1 MVSYLYRILM
11 NNLIIRPFRFASFK
25 KRLSNKCHKISE
37 LYHIHYYPF
46 PTNCPSKLL
55 IDYYL
60 ISNGHWKQTEHRLT
74 RTRWRHKPTK
84 CAADQCWSSVFVF
97 FRFFPFRS
105 SYDHPPKK
113 PKGTRSVSY
122 TVSSPIGLWPVLFV
136 DFAAG
141 KQIFIVVV
149 TPRIRRER
157 LFVLMA
163 ISGLTSPILIN
174 NWYALYWRLLL
185 LTIYP
190 LSISEDGHFRLG
202 VDQVNTLKAFECV
215 GDSHNN
221 LMQIL

>member
-1 MVSYLYRILM
+1 M
-11 NNLIIRPFRFASFK
+11 NNLTIKTFLFASFK
-25 KRLSNKCHKISE
+25 KRLSNKCHKISK

-74 RTRWRHKPTK
+74 RTRWGHKPTK

-122 TVSSPIGLWPVLFV
+122 TVSSPIGLASAICGFRSRKANIYRGGHSQ
-136 DFAAG
+136 DSKG
-141 KQIFIVVV
+141 TFICFDGD
-149 TPRIRRER
+149 IG
-157 LFVLMA
+157 
-163 ISGLTSPILIN
+163 ID
-174 NWYALYWRLLL
+174 
-185 LTIYP
+185 
-190 LSISEDGHFRLG
+190 LSY
-202 VDQVNTLKAFECV
+202 
-215 GDSHNN
+215 SH
-221 LMQIL
+221 